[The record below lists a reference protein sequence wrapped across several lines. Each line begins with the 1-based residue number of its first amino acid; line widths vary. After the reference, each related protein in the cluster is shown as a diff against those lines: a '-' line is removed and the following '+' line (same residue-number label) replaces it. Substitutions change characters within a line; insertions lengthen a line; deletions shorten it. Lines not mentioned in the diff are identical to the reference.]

1 MIFVR
6 MWFYMN
12 IIKRFATHTLQADFE
27 FVHKSISVNHP
38 KTKTSNTLH
47 QHIHND
53 TNHHTTH
60 FLFSFVFIVFVH
72 LFLLPVYCVRFFSIL
87 CKFIQ
92 ICFHLENANIS
103 FKCKILIFPLFVR
116 RKWKA
121 DQIAYSV
128 LCVFS
133 YVAAGQEQKKGL
145 NAQKVFE
152 HQKHNIPTIQR
163 TPSPQARKLP
173 TY

>member
-1 MIFVR
+1 MIL
-6 MWFYMN
+6 YEY
-12 IIKRFATHTLQADFE
+12 IINELICNTHFKLILNLYIRVYQRITQRL
-27 FVHKSISVNHP
+27 K
-38 KTKTSNTLH
+38 H
-47 QHIHND
+47 QIHN
-53 TNHHTTH
+53 TSTSTMTPITTKHT
-60 FLFSFVFIVFVH
+60 FFFRLFFIVFVH
-72 LFLLPVYCVRFFSIL
+72 LFFLPVYCVRFFSIL

-92 ICFHLENANIS
+92 ICFCLKNANIS
-103 FKCKILIFPLFVR
+103 FKCKILIFSLFVR
-116 RKWKA
+116 RKLKA

-152 HQKHNIPTIQR
+152 HQKHNVPTIQR

-173 TY
+173 TC